1 MIFFNEYFLYFL
13 LFVPLVASLAYFT
26 STFKIISIIASI
38 ITAASGIILLLMP
51 LGVYGPF
58 FINDLNRYLVFTV
71 TFVYVFSSVFASGY
85 HKKLGESKNLRLHYS
100 LINLFVFTML
110 FTLIVDNFGLMWIGL
125 EATTA
130 SSALL
135 LIVERGRQELE
146 AAWRYVILVSS
157 GLSIALIAIILIF
170 NVYHHLTITD
180 IIFKGGYNPLLA
192 IAGVAA
198 LIGFGTK
205 IGIFPMHTWLPDA
218 HSQAP
223 SEISAMFSGIL
234 LPVAVY
240 CLYEFYL
247 VTAVVPIQG
256 IFMFFIF
263 ASLIFVALV
272 MPSQTQTKR
281 MFAYSTMEN
290 MSIALLGLITGG
302 IGFLGAILILIS
314 HAFAKSGAFYSSGNI
329 LEIYGTR
336 NINMIRGM
344 KNRMPYTSSTLLLSS
359 LAVTGAPPFATFI
372 GEFFIIYQLIAL
384 GQIFAVVILVITLLI
399 ISLSVVYKVSM
410 MIFDGNEN
418 VQKREPDLSQL
429 VVTGMSV
436 VLCLSI
442 TFLYLGGLIA

>member
-1 MIFFNEYFLYFL
+1 MILSIEYYVYFILSIPVLTSSSYFFRN
-13 LFVPLVASLAYFT
+13 
-26 STFKIISIIASI
+26 FKQLSISGAI
-38 ITAASGIILLLMP
+38 ITAVNSIIILLTP
-51 LGVYGPF
+51 NGIYGPF
-58 FINDLNRYLVFTV
+58 FINSLNRYLIFTV
-71 TFVYVFSSVFASGY
+71 SFVYLFSSIFASGY
-85 HKKLGESKNLRLHYS
+85 HRKLGESKNLKLHYS
-100 LINLFVFTML
+100 LINLFTFTML
-110 FTLIVDNFGLMWIGL
+110 FTLVIDNFGLMWIGL

-135 LIVERGRQELE
+135 LIVERERNQLE

-157 GLSIALIAIILIF
+157 GLAIALISVLLIF
-170 NVYHHLTITD
+170 DVYGHLTITSITITGID
-180 IIFKGGYNPLLA
+180 NPLLA
-192 IAGVAA
+192 IAGVTA

-240 CLYEFYL
+240 CLYEFYS
-247 VTAVVPIQG
+247 VTSVGPVQG
-256 IFMFFIF
+256 IYLVFIF

-302 IGFLGAILILIS
+302 LGYIGAILILLS
-314 HAFAKSGAFYSSGNI
+314 HAFGKSGAFYSSGNI

-336 NINMIRGM
+336 NISMIRGM
-344 KNRMPYTSSTLLLSS
+344 KKRMPYTSSTLILSS

-372 GEFFIIYQLIAL
+372 GEFLIIYQLISM
-384 GQIFAVVILVITLLI
+384 GQITAVIILVITLFI
-399 ISLSVVYKVSM
+399 ISLSVMYKVST
-410 MIFDGNEN
+410 MIFDGNEIED
-418 VQKREPDLSQL
+418 RSEPAISQL
-429 VVTGMSV
+429 FVTITAVVIS
-436 VLCLSI
+436 LSI
-442 TFLYLGGLIA
+442 TFFYLGGMII

>member
-247 VTAVVPIQG
+247 VTAVVPMQS

-290 MSIALLGLITGG
+290 M
-302 IGFLGAILILIS
+302 
-314 HAFAKSGAFYSSGNI
+314 
-329 LEIYGTR
+329 
-336 NINMIRGM
+336 NM
-344 KNRMPYTSSTLLLSS
+344 P
-359 LAVTGAPPFATFI
+359 
-372 GEFFIIYQLIAL
+372 
-384 GQIFAVVILVITLLI
+384 
-399 ISLSVVYKVSM
+399 
-410 MIFDGNEN
+410 
-418 VQKREPDLSQL
+418 
-429 VVTGMSV
+429 
-436 VLCLSI
+436 
-442 TFLYLGGLIA
+442 

>member
-418 VQKREPDLSQL
+418 VQKREPDISQL

>member
-38 ITAASGIILLLMP
+38 ITAMSGIILLLMP

-58 FINDLNRYLVFTV
+58 FINDFNRYLVFTV
-71 TFVYVFSSVFASGY
+71 TFVYVFSSIFASGY

-170 NVYHHLTITD
+170 SVYHHLTITD
-180 IIFKGGYNPLLA
+180 IIFKGGYNPILA

-247 VTAVVPIQG
+247 VTAVVPMQS

-302 IGFLGAILILIS
+302 IGFLGAILILLS

-336 NINMIRGM
+336 NINMIKGM

-372 GEFFIIYQLIAL
+372 GEFFIIYQLIAI

-418 VQKREPDLSQL
+418 VQKGEPDISQL

>member
-1 MIFFNEYFLYFL
+1 MILSIEYYVYFILSIPVLTSSSYFFRN
-13 LFVPLVASLAYFT
+13 
-26 STFKIISIIASI
+26 FKQLSISGAI
-38 ITAASGIILLLMP
+38 ITAVNSIIILLTP
-51 LGVYGPF
+51 NGIYGPF
-58 FINDLNRYLVFTV
+58 FINSLNRYLIFTV
-71 TFVYVFSSVFASGY
+71 SFVYLFSSIFASGY
-85 HKKLGESKNLRLHYS
+85 HRKLGESKNLKLHYS
-100 LINLFVFTML
+100 LINLFTFTML
-110 FTLIVDNFGLMWIGL
+110 FTLVIDNFGLMWIGL

-135 LIVERGRQELE
+135 LIVERERNQLE

-157 GLSIALIAIILIF
+157 GLAIALISVLLIF
-170 NVYHHLTITD
+170 DVYGHLTITSITITGID
-180 IIFKGGYNPLLA
+180 NPLLA
-192 IAGVAA
+192 IAGVTA

-240 CLYEFYL
+240 CLYEFYS
-247 VTAVVPIQG
+247 VTSVGPVQG
-256 IFMFFIF
+256 IYLVFIF

-302 IGFLGAILILIS
+302 LGYIGAILILLS
-314 HAFAKSGAFYSSGNI
+314 HAFGKSGAFYSSGNI

-336 NINMIRGM
+336 NISMIRGM
-344 KNRMPYTSSTLLLSS
+344 KKRMPYTSSTLILSS

-372 GEFFIIYQLIAL
+372 GEFLIIYQLISM
-384 GQIFAVVILVITLLI
+384 GQITAVIILIITLFI
-399 ISLSVVYKVSM
+399 ISLSVMYKVST
-410 MIFDGNEN
+410 MIFDGNEIED
-418 VQKREPDLSQL
+418 KSEPAISQVL
-429 VVTGMSV
+429 VTVTAVVMS
-436 VLCLSI
+436 LSI
-442 TFLYLGGLIA
+442 TFFYRGGMII

>member
-38 ITAASGIILLLMP
+38 ITAMSGIILLLMP

-71 TFVYVFSSVFASGY
+71 TFVYVFSSIFASGY

-170 NVYHHLTITD
+170 SVYHHLTITD
-180 IIFKGGYNPLLA
+180 IIFKGGYNPILA

-247 VTAVVPIQG
+247 VTAVVPMQG

-302 IGFLGAILILIS
+302 IGFLGAILILLS

-336 NINMIRGM
+336 NINMIKGM

-372 GEFFIIYQLIAL
+372 GEFFIIYQLIAI

-418 VQKREPDLSQL
+418 VQKGEPDISQL

-436 VLCLSI
+436 ALCLSI

>member
-1 MIFFNEYFLYFL
+1 MIFSIEYYVYFIL
-13 LFVPLVASLAYFT
+13 SIPVFT
-26 STFKIISIIASI
+26 SSSYFFRNFKQLSIAGTI
-38 ITAASGIILLLMP
+38 ITAVNSIIVLLIPNGI
-51 LGVYGPF
+51 YGPF
-58 FINDLNRYLVFTV
+58 FINSLNRYLIFTV
-71 TFVYVFSSVFASGY
+71 SFVYMFSSIFASGY
-85 HKKLGESKNLRLHYS
+85 HRKLGESKNLKLHYS
-100 LINLFVFTML
+100 LINLFTFTML
-110 FTLIVDNFGLMWIGL
+110 FTLVIDNFGLMWIGL

-135 LIVERGRQELE
+135 LIVERERNQLE

-157 GLSIALIAIILIF
+157 GLAIALISVLLIF
-170 NVYHHLTITD
+170 DVYGHLTITSITNSGID
-180 IIFKGGYNPLLA
+180 NPLLA
-192 IAGVAA
+192 IAGVTA

-240 CLYEFYL
+240 CLYEFYS
-247 VTAVVPIQG
+247 VTSVGPVQG
-256 IFMFFIF
+256 IYLVFIF

-302 IGFLGAILILIS
+302 LGYLGAILILLS
-314 HAFAKSGAFYSSGNI
+314 HAFGKSGAFYSSGNI

-336 NINMIRGM
+336 NISMIRGM
-344 KNRMPYTSSTLLLSS
+344 KKRMPYTSSTLILSS

-372 GEFFIIYQLIAL
+372 GEFLIIYQLISM
-384 GQIFAVVILVITLLI
+384 GRITAVIILIITLFI
-399 ISLSVVYKVSM
+399 ISLSVMYKVST
-410 MIFDGNEN
+410 MIFDGNEI
-418 VQKREPDLSQL
+418 VDKSEPALSQVL
-429 VVTGMSV
+429 VTITAVVMS
-436 VLCLSI
+436 LGI
-442 TFLYLGGLIA
+442 TFFYLGGMIA

>member
-1 MIFFNEYFLYFL
+1 MIFSGEYYVYFIL
-13 LFVPLVASLAYFT
+13 SIPVLTSSSYFFRHFKEIGIAGAFV
-26 STFKIISIIASI
+26 
-38 ITAASGIILLLMP
+38 TAVSSIILLLAP
-51 LGVYGPF
+51 AGVYGPF
-58 FINDLNRYLVFTV
+58 FLNSLNRYLIFTV
-71 TFVYVFSSVFASGY
+71 SFVYLFSSIFASGY

-100 LINLFVFTML
+100 LLNLFTFTML
-110 FTLIVDNFGLMWIGL
+110 FTLVIDNFGLMWIGL

-135 LIVERGRQELE
+135 LIVERGRNELE

-157 GLSIALIAIILIF
+157 GLAIALISVLLIF
-170 NVYHHLTITD
+170 DVYRHLTITS
-180 IIFKGGYNPLLA
+180 ITSVNINNPLLE
-192 IAGVAA
+192 IAGVTA

-240 CLYEFYL
+240 CLYEFYS
-247 VTAVVPIQG
+247 VTAVGPVQG
-256 IFMFFIF
+256 IYLVFIF

-290 MSIALLGLITGG
+290 MSIGLLGLITGG
-302 IGFLGAILILIS
+302 IGFLGAILILLS
-314 HAFAKSGAFYSSGNI
+314 HAFGKSGAFYSSGNI

-336 NINMIRGM
+336 NITMIQGM
-344 KNRMPYTSSTLLLSS
+344 KKRMPYTSSTLILSS

-372 GEFFIIYQLIAL
+372 GEFLIIYQLISM
-384 GQIFAVVILVITLLI
+384 GQIAAVIILVISLFI
-399 ISLSVVYKVSM
+399 ISLSIIYKVST
-410 MIFDGNEN
+410 MIFDGNEDVN
-418 VQKREPDLSQL
+418 KEEPAISQIF
-429 VVTGMSV
+429 VTFATVFMS
-436 VLCLSI
+436 LSI
-442 TFLYLGGLIA
+442 TFFYLGGMII

>member
-38 ITAASGIILLLMP
+38 IIAMSGIILLLMP

-58 FINDLNRYLVFTV
+58 FINDFNRYLVFTV
-71 TFVYVFSSVFASGY
+71 TFVYVFSSIFASGY

-170 NVYHHLTITD
+170 SVYHHLTITD
-180 IIFKGGYNPLLA
+180 IIFKGGYNPILA

-247 VTAVVPIQG
+247 VTAVVPMQS

-302 IGFLGAILILIS
+302 IGFLGAILILLS

-336 NINMIRGM
+336 NINMIKGM

-372 GEFFIIYQLIAL
+372 GEFFIIYQLIAI

-418 VQKREPDLSQL
+418 VQKGEPDISQL